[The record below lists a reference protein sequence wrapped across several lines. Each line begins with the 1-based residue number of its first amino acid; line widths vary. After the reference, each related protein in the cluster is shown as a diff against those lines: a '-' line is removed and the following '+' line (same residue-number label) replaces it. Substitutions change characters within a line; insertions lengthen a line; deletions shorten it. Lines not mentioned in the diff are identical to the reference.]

1 MVRKRKKK
9 RSSREECQ
17 NMYGSFEAKGVTTRA
32 SYIGDKLKRKVY
44 LTGTLRYYVL
54 SSFFLSLK

>member
-1 MVRKRKKK
+1 
-9 RSSREECQ
+9 
-17 NMYGSFEAKGVTTRA
+17 MYGSFEAKGVTTRA